1 MALTSPPAQ
10 NDFDP
15 SPSIKTILT
24 LLFEFQS
31 WKDENF
37 VSGTAYFLTLIDWTS
52 NSELILNRPFFVR
65 FEGNSFC
72 PKMAKLDFL
81 PWNSIFSPENSN
93 FRQFWANSTLQN
105 IIWHKN
111 LHGVTLFIAFLLSKF
126 MGKGENLYLLA
137 LTYKILRKKLR
148 NCFSERVKL
157 VFKMLKLVFKMPKL
171 VFKTPK
177 LPSPAFH

>member
-1 MALTSPPAQ
+1 MGLIVWVWKIFSKLEQ
-10 NDFDP
+10 Y
-15 SPSIKTILT
+15 SGKMHT
-24 LLFEFQS
+24 LLKEED
-31 WKDENF
+31 WKGREEANF
-37 VSGTAYFLTLIDWTS
+37 CTNYKCILRFAELCRSSLLSG
-52 NSELILNRPFFVR
+52 FFVR

-157 VFKMLKLVFKMPKL
+157 VFKMPKL

>member
-1 MALTSPPAQ
+1 MKLIFESLV
-10 NDFDP
+10 F
-15 SPSIKTILT
+15 SYRFFG
-24 LLFEFQS
+24 LFESHQAF
-31 WKDENF
+31 
-37 VSGTAYFLTLIDWTS
+37 FLCVLRET
-52 NSELILNRPFFVR
+52 R
-65 FEGNSFC
+65 FAR
-72 PKMAKLDFL
+72 K
-81 PWNSIFSPENSN
+81 WRNSIFYHETRFFSPENSI

>member
-1 MALTSPPAQ
+1 M
-10 NDFDP
+10 
-15 SPSIKTILT
+15 KVV
-24 LLFEFQS
+24 LLLMQS
-31 WKDENF
+31 R
-37 VSGTAYFLTLIDWTS
+37 L
-52 NSELILNRPFFVR
+52 FFVR

>member
-1 MALTSPPAQ
+1 MTVL
-10 NDFDP
+10 
-15 SPSIKTILT
+15 IKNLK
-24 LLFEFQS
+24 F
-31 WKDENF
+31 N
-37 VSGTAYFLTLIDWTS
+37 WTFAKIAG
-52 NSELILNRPFFVR
+52 LFFVR

-126 MGKGENLYLLA
+126 IGKGENLYLLA

-157 VFKMLKLVFKMPKL
+157 VFKMLKLVFK
-171 VFKTPK
+171 TPK

>member
-1 MALTSPPAQ
+1 MANKVNTRSIRQVIELPYFPFWV
-10 NDFDP
+10 NDVMSHCFR
-15 SPSIKTILT
+15 
-24 LLFEFQS
+24 LFFCAF
-31 WKDENF
+31 WGKLVLPEN
-37 VSGTAYFLTLIDWTS
+37 GET
-52 NSELILNRPFFVR
+52 RFFT
-65 FEGNSFC
+65 
-72 PKMAKLDFL
+72 MKLD
-81 PWNSIFSPENSN
+81 FSPENSN

-157 VFKMLKLVFKMPKL
+157 VFKMLKLVFK
-171 VFKTPK
+171 TPK

>member
-1 MALTSPPAQ
+1 MISEFWLEAMLPSYSHFVCPSPPA
-10 NDFDP
+10 NP
-15 SPSIKTILT
+15 LCIGRL
-24 LLFEFQS
+24 
-31 WKDENF
+31 
-37 VSGTAYFLTLIDWTS
+37 
-52 NSELILNRPFFVR
+52 FFVR

-81 PWNSIFSPENSN
+81 PWNSIFSPENSI

-157 VFKMLKLVFKMPKL
+157 VFKMLKLVFK
-171 VFKTPK
+171 TPK
-177 LPSPAFH
+177 LPSPAFHWHVMGWISHKKKPAMQKYTHRSRNTWIFPHFF

>member
-1 MALTSPPAQ
+1 MVQSR
-10 NDFDP
+10 
-15 SPSIKTILT
+15 
-24 LLFEFQS
+24 LF
-31 WKDENF
+31 
-37 VSGTAYFLTLIDWTS
+37 Y
-52 NSELILNRPFFVR
+52 LNQAFFVH
-65 FEGNSFC
+65 FEGNLFS

-177 LPSPAFH
+177 LPSPAFHWHVMGWISHKKSLHCILKKSAYLIGYLSLFYKSGICIHI

>member
-1 MALTSPPAQ
+1 M
-10 NDFDP
+10 
-15 SPSIKTILT
+15 T
-24 LLFEFQS
+24 LYGKS
-31 WKDENF
+31 
-37 VSGTAYFLTLIDWTS
+37 VGYFLMLFFMNPRDFTHKHTTS
-52 NSELILNRPFFVR
+52 GVVTGIFFVR

-157 VFKMLKLVFKMPKL
+157 VFKMLKLVFK
-171 VFKTPK
+171 TPK